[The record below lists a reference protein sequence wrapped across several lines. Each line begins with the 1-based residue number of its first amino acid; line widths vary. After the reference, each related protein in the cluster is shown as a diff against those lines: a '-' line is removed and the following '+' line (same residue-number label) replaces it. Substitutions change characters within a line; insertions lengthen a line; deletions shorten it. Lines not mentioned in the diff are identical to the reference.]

1 MAYKLMGN
9 LRGHETRGVNT
20 QVSHPHPHPLSTGH
34 VLAENVRSYSWGNVV
49 SHPLDVVFFPINLW
63 LNLGQKSSTFGNLFW
78 FPILHSWSSPW
89 DTESASGS
97 SSESES
103 RSVVSGSLQPRGL
116 SVEFSRPEYWSGWPF
131 PSPGD
136 LPNPGIEPRPPTLLA
151 DSLPAEPQQK
161 PRNTGVGSLSL
172 LQGIFPTQ
180 ESNWG
185 LLHCR
190 QILYELSYQ
199 GIPGSEHCDKSPL
212 RKQQNSEGIC
222 IRNLIALK
230 SILLVSALA
239 ASMFIIGRQ
248 PWPFPGSKT
257 V

>member
-1 MAYKLMGN
+1 M
-9 LRGHETRGVNT
+9 
-20 QVSHPHPHPLSTGH
+20 
-34 VLAENVRSYSWGNVV
+34 LAENVRSYSWGNVV
-49 SHPLDVVFFPINLW
+49 SHPHDVFFPINCGW
-63 LNLGQKSSTFGNLFW
+63 IWARNPAHSGNLFW
-78 FPILHSWSSPW
+78 FSILYSWSSPW
-89 DTESASGS
+89 DSESTSSSG
-97 SSESES
+97 SESES
-103 RSVVSGSLQPRGL
+103 RSVVTNSLQPHGL
-116 SVEFSRPEYWSGWPF
+116 SVEFSRPEHWTRWPF

-151 DSLPAEPQQK
+151 DSLPADPQGK
-161 PRNTGVGSLSL
+161 PKNTGVGSISL
-172 LQGIFPTQ
+172 LQGMFPTQ
-180 ESNWG
+180 ELNWG

-190 QILYELSYQ
+190 QILYQLSYQ

-212 RKQQNSEGIC
+212 RKQQDSEGLC

-248 PWPFPGSKT
+248 PEPFPGFKM